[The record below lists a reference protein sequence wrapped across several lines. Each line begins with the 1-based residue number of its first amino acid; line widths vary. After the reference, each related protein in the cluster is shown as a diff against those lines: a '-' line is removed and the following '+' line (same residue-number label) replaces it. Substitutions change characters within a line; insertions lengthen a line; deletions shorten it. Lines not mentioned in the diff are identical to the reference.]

1 MTAAVTGCRFCIDTH
16 MPAGRDDA
24 LGELFERCP
33 ECTQPCPRCDG
44 VAVYPA
50 NYNTPLELAADLAV
64 LRLAPVF
71 CLGCTGVIALAPL
84 GPTEATG

>member
-1 MTAAVTGCRFCIDTH
+1 MTTAIDCRFCIDTH

-33 ECTQPCPRCDG
+33 ECTRCDG
-44 VAVYPA
+44 IAVYPA
-50 NYNTPLELAADLAV
+50 NYNTPLDLAADLAI

-84 GPTEATG
+84 GPTEACP

>member
-1 MTAAVTGCRFCIDTH
+1 VTASITDCMFCIDTQ

-24 LGELFERCP
+24 VGELFERCP
-33 ECTQPCPRCDG
+33 ECTQPCPHCHG

-64 LRLAPVF
+64 LRYAPVF
-71 CLGCTGVIALAPL
+71 CLGCTGLVALTSL
-84 GPTEATG
+84 DTTEDSP

>member
-1 MTAAVTGCRFCIDTH
+1 MTAAVSDCLYCIDTQ

-24 LGELFERCP
+24 VGELFERCP
-33 ECTQPCPRCDG
+33 ICTQPCPQCYG

-50 NYNTPLELAADLAV
+50 NYNTPHELAADLAV

-71 CLGCTGVIALAPL
+71 CLGCTGLIALAPL
-84 GPTEATG
+84 DTTEDSP

>member
-1 MTAAVTGCRFCIDTH
+1 MTAAVSDCLFCIDTH

-24 LGELFERCP
+24 IGELYERCAQ
-33 ECTQPCPRCDG
+33 CTQPCPHCYG

-50 NYNTPLELAADLAV
+50 NYNTPSELAADLAV

-84 GPTEATG
+84 DTTEDSP